1 MIRGLVGMRGRGKLP
16 AGIGSATW
24 PGFNAFAAEVGV
36 SLSPQ
41 PAKTMSDQHDVT
53 AKLSELSAG
62 RREAWDELMPIVYG
76 ELKRMAHRHLRG
88 ERPGHTLNTTAIV
101 HEAYLKL
108 VNIDQLQW
116 RDRAHFFA
124 MASRAMRRIL
134 IDHART
140 RSREKRGGGWTK
152 VTLDDA
158 FMVAEERAE
167 DMIAL
172 DEALTRLESVNE
184 RQCRVVEYRFFG
196 GMSIQE
202 TAEAIGISAASVK
215 RDWMVTRAWLNQELG
230 LLDSE

>member
-1 MIRGLVGMRGRGKLP
+1 M
-16 AGIGSATW
+16 
-24 PGFNAFAAEVGV
+24 
-36 SLSPQ
+36 
-41 PAKTMSDQHDVT
+41 MSDQHDVT

-88 ERPGHTLNTTAIV
+88 ERPGHTLNTTALV

-108 VNIDQLQW
+108 VNIDQLEW

-124 MASRAMRRIL
+124 VASRAMRRIL

-140 RSREKRGGGWTK
+140 RSREKRGAGWTK
-152 VTLDDA
+152 VPLDDA
-158 FMVAEERAE
+158 FKVAEERAE
-167 DMIAL
+167 DLIAL
-172 DEALTRLESVNE
+172 DDALTRLESVNE

-202 TAEAIGISAASVK
+202 TAEALGISAASVK

-230 LLDSE
+230 LLGSE

>member
-1 MIRGLVGMRGRGKLP
+1 MWGRGMLP

-24 PGFNAFAAEVGV
+24 PGLQRLLAGDVGV
-36 SLSPQ
+36 SRSLQ
-41 PAKTMSDQHDVT
+41 RANTMSDQHDVT

-158 FMVAEERAE
+158 FKVAEERAE
-167 DMIAL
+167 DLIAL
-172 DEALTRLESVNE
+172 DDALTRLEQVNE

-202 TAEAIGISAASVK
+202 TAEALGISAASVK
-215 RDWMVTRAWLNQELG
+215 RDWMVTRTWLNQELG
-230 LLDSE
+230 LLGSE

>member
-1 MIRGLVGMRGRGKLP
+1 MP
-16 AGIGSATW
+16 AGPHKSAK
-24 PGFNAFAAEVGV
+24 
-36 SLSPQ
+36 S
-41 PAKTMSDQHDVT
+41 MSDQHDVT

-76 ELKRMAHRHLRG
+76 ELKLMAHRHLRG
-88 ERPGHTLNTTAIV
+88 ERPGHTLSTTALV
-101 HEAYLKL
+101 HEAYIKL
-108 VNIDQLQW
+108 VNIDQLEW
-116 RDRAHFFA
+116 RERAQFFA

-202 TAEAIGISAASVK
+202 TAEAIGVSAASVK